1 MAIKNLHNLV
11 GCVANI
17 HGVRVT
23 GTESKESMW
32 AGSFQAPQS
41 LPRLPLLG
49 MYPILTRPF
58 AELAAGDTATAK
70 AVSRTGRSA
79 GGSGTILSKRS

>member
-1 MAIKNLHNLV
+1 MAIKNLQNRV

-17 HGVRVT
+17 HGGRVT

-49 MYPILTRPF
+49 IYPIPTRPF
-58 AELAAGDTATAK
+58 AKLAGDAATAM
-70 AVSRTGRSA
+70 AVRWTGRSA